1 MTYDLANLVDWARR
15 TGSDTLV
22 RTRDTL
28 ITDGTTDVAMSST
41 GNIEIASVKVGG
53 VLQDP
58 TLYNVEVSTIV
69 FAVAPAIGM
78 NVIALYDT
86 STYTD
91 AQILHYVIDSTSYVI
106 SKLALWGWQ
115 FNTIDPLHPLI
126 NDPYGREGCG
136 DIPET
141 NVMQHA
147 LEALIALGA
156 GIQIRKDMA
165 GTAGRDAILIK
176 DGDTTIDTSKTAN
189 ASEKVL
195 MRMQKEY
202 DNLMNVTIAN
212 RVRGVA
218 IQNNWVPLPYPWSTP
233 NMMPGEVNGPTY

>member
-1 MTYDLANLVDWARR
+1 MTYDLSNLVSWARR
-15 TGSDTLV
+15 TGADTLT

-28 ITDGTTDVAMSST
+28 ITDGTTDVTMSST
-41 GNIEIASVKVGG
+41 GNIEIVSVRVGG
-53 VLQDP
+53 VTQDP
-58 TLYNVEVSTIV
+58 STYDVEVSTIV
-69 FAVAPAIGM
+69 FNDAPASGL
-78 NVIALYDT
+78 NVIVLYDT

-91 AQILHYVIDSTSYVI
+91 AQVLEYVSDSLHYVV
-106 SKLALWGWQ
+106 SKLALFGWQ
-115 FNTIDPLHPLI
+115 FNTTDPLHPLA
-126 NDPYGREGCG
+126 NDPHDH
-136 DIPET
+136 DIPQT
-141 NVMQHA
+141 NVMQQA

-195 MRMQKEY
+195 KRMQAEY

-212 RVRGVA
+212 RTRGKA